1 MQALRKKLKKIK
13 MNKEKELDK
22 DLKAAEI
29 KKDRALEK
37 DPDVFKQIKIG
48 LGYRKDQGL
57 AILKNKFNVI
67 RGKGKPNKV
76 YGETNLLNNKI
87 TKK

>member
-1 MQALRKKLKKIK
+1 MYLNKL
-13 MNKEKELDK
+13 
-22 DLKAAEI
+22 
-29 KKDRALEK
+29 
-37 DPDVFKQIKIG
+37 
-48 LGYRKDQGL
+48 KDQGL

>member
-1 MQALRKKLKKIK
+1 MQALRKKLKMK
-13 MNKEKELDK
+13 KEKQLDK
-22 DLKAAEI
+22 DLKKASE
-29 KKDRALEK
+29 KKDKALAK

>member
-1 MQALRKKLKKIK
+1 

-37 DPDVFKQIKIG
+37 DPDVFKQIKRSRFS
-48 LGYRKDQGL
+48 Y
-57 AILKNKFNVI
+57 
-67 RGKGKPNKV
+67 
-76 YGETNLLNNKI
+76 

>member
-1 MQALRKKLKKIK
+1 MK
-13 MNKEKELDK
+13 KEKQLDK
-22 DLKAAEI
+22 DLKKAEE
-29 KKDRALEK
+29 KKDKALAK
-37 DPDVFKQIKIG
+37 KPSVLKQIKIG